1 MKMPFGKHKGEN
13 MEDLPDSYLL
23 WLAENIE
30 SGPVLREAEDQLKL
44 REGVGVVRRR
54 EEGR

>member
-1 MKMPFGKHKGEN
+1 MPFGEHKGEP

-23 WLAENIE
+23 WLAENLE

-44 REGVGVVRRR
+44 REGVGVVRREQGR
-54 EEGR
+54 EGR